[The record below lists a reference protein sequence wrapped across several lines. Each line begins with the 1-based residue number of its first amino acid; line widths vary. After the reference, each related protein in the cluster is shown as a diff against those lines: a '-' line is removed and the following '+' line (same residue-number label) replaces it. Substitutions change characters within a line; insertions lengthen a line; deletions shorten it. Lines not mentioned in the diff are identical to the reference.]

1 VGLRVAIVGGGP
13 AGSCAAET
21 LAKAGIETYIIERK
35 LDNAKPCGGAIPLC
49 MVAEFDLPPEIIDR
63 RVRKMKMISPSNVE
77 VNIGSTLKDDEYIG
91 MCRREVLDGYL
102 RDRAAGLGAKLINGT
117 VSKIDIPKGDGAYI
131 IHYADHSNEG
141 LQGTASTLEVDL
153 IVGADGAN
161 SRVAKAIDAGDYK
174 YAIAFQER
182 IRLPADKL
190 AYYEELAEMYVGDDV
205 STDFYAWVFPKYDHV
220 AVGTGTMSPNKDSIK
235 KLQAGI
241 RARAAK
247 RLEGGEIIK
256 IEAHPIPEHP
266 RPRRVV
272 GRVALVGDAAGYVT
286 KSSGEG
292 IYFAAK
298 SGRMCAEAIVEFSK
312 NGTVIPTEANL
323 KVYIKRWDK
332 AYGITYTVLDILQ
345 RVFYR
350 SDATREAFV
359 EMCGDIDVQKLTF
372 DSYLYKT
379 VVPANPFTQL
389 KITAKT
395 IGSLLRGNAL
405 APAKAKPVEPEL
417 VDSKKS

>member
-1 VGLRVAIVGGGP
+1 
-13 AGSCAAET
+13 
-21 LAKAGIETYIIERK
+21 

-49 MVAEFDLPPEIIDR
+49 MVAEFELPPEIIDR

-117 VSKIDIPKGDGAYI
+117 VSKIDIPKGDGAYV

-332 AYGITYTVLDILQ
+332 AYGITYKVLDILQ

-359 EMCGDIDVQKLTF
+359 EMCDDIDVQKLTF